1 MQMFDTCI
9 EKFRQE
15 LAANLHENILPYWL
29 DRMRAPGGG
38 FYGRRDGFD
47 RLHAD
52 EPRGAI
58 LNARILWA
66 FSAAYRVFGKQ
77 EYLDAATAAKREIVD
92 RFYDREYG
100 GIYWSVDAQGRP
112 LDTKK
117 QFYALGFAIYGLSE
131 YARAT
136 GDAEALDY
144 ALRLFD
150 DIESHSRDRI
160 KGGYIEAA
168 TRSWQ
173 PIEDMRLSDKDFNS
187 SKTMNTHLHI
197 IEPYTNLLRVCDDG
211 RVREAAKSLLEL
223 FLDKI
228 TCPSGHLG
236 LFFDDDWNR
245 QDGIISYGHDVEA
258 SWLMLETAQVLG
270 DDGLLARTL
279 EATRR
284 IADAASEGRCHD
296 GSMIYER
303 HASGAYDNDKHWW
316 VQAETGVGQIYQYVF
331 HNRPEQLARAME
343 SWEYIKAEIVDNEG
357 GEWYWSRKADGS
369 VNRADDKAGFWKCPY
384 HNSRM
389 VLEVYE
395 RLKEGVS

>member
-1 MQMFDTCI
+1 MFDTCI

-211 RVREAAKSLLEL
+211 RVREE
-223 FLDKI
+223 I
-228 TCPSGHLG
+228 
-236 LFFDDDWNR
+236 
-245 QDGIISYGHDVEA
+245 
-258 SWLMLETAQVLG
+258 
-270 DDGLLARTL
+270 
-279 EATRR
+279 
-284 IADAASEGRCHD
+284 GRAH
-296 GSMIYER
+296 
-303 HASGAYDNDKHWW
+303 
-316 VQAETGVGQIYQYVF
+316 V
-331 HNRPEQLARAME
+331 
-343 SWEYIKAEIVDNEG
+343 
-357 GEWYWSRKADGS
+357 
-369 VNRADDKAGFWKCPY
+369 
-384 HNSRM
+384 
-389 VLEVYE
+389 
-395 RLKEGVS
+395 